1 MNVIWF
7 TAGGLTGVI
16 AATLGMMWMMVGVI
30 ILRKEKNSCMVA
42 CPFERM

>member
-16 AATLGMMWMMVGVI
+16 AATLGTMWMIVGA
-30 ILRKEKNSCMVA
+30 VA
-42 CPFERM
+42 